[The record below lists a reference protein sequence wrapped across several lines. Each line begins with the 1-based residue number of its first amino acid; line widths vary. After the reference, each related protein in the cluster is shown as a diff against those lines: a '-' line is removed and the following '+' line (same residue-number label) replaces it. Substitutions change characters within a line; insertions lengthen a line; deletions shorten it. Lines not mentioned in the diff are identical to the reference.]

1 MNWNTFWGF
10 PISFYYQIY
19 IWTREERF
27 KFLGWYASKE
37 YLFVVFFVTLN
48 IFSLNLNNNVLFDDF
63 EIHVQWCWLT
73 SASIASDIELL
84 NKIRYGHAKKKRK
97 KKRGHQIFMAFSY
110 VQICVKKYIRTSNF
124 KTRKEGILPRNK
136 ITITIK
142 IFF

>member
-84 NKIRYGHAKKKRK
+84 NKIRYGYAKKKKK
-97 KKRGHQIFMAFSY
+97 KKRTSNIYGVF
-110 VQICVKKYIRTSNF
+110 ICSVMCKKYIRTSNF

-136 ITITIK
+136 IIITIK